1 MAEPEKLLGSLME
14 LVERDIARIREWG
27 GEAGMSD
34 EDAQRV
40 ERYIRAIGT
49 VVKAIPRD
57 DPNAKSDEELLDRLM
72 EDDQMRELIA
82 GKVAP

>member
-27 GEAGMSD
+27 GDGGMSD